1 MKTIEELYGIHQGE
15 DIWVIGSGSS
25 LDHVSPSFFDN
36 KYTVGVNKI
45 YKFFTV
51 DYLVIHH
58 HHLAEA
64 ILASK
69 SKLIVSEY
77 GCCIMGGRRI
87 TELLNG
93 EDEYYM
99 YRHQPQGFMEVDY
112 SAYGKKDMLI
122 VGGTTVINAMSF
134 AVHLGAANIILC
146 GVDGGKLD
154 GKINIDGYYDKQ
166 TVNNEQQIG
175 HALRTRQLI
184 QQFRDFIKTKG
195 ISVYSLN
202 PFTNMEYEG
211 HQFKAEA

>member
-1 MKTIEELYGIHQGE
+1 MKTIEELYGIHQE

-36 KYTVGVNKI
+36 KYTVGVNRI

-77 GCCIMGGRRI
+77 ESCIMEGRRI
-87 TELLNG
+87 TERLNG
-93 EDEYYM
+93 EDDYYM

-112 SAYGKKDMLI
+112 SVYGKKDMLI

-175 HALRTRQLI
+175 HVLRTRQLI

-195 ISVYSLN
+195 INVYTLN
-202 PFTNMEYEG
+202 PFTNMGYEG